1 MNDYKILITSTL
13 GKAGNI
19 VSLPPTDQTRE
30 RLKKGI
36 VCEVK
41 VIAPMETKR
50 RTRKAKG

>member
-1 MNDYKILITSTL
+1 MKDYKILITSTL

-41 VIAPMETKR
+41 IVAPAETKK
-50 RTRKAKG
+50 RTRKAKS